1 MNEKVKRSTQVMI
14 YPERKVNNARITTIS
29 LNNKTIKTPCYIPKI
44 RTSKELDI
52 IIDEKKIN
60 DYFQGIFFDILNVS
74 SLNRE
79 KTIFNPKQTR
89 LIPMITYDFKT
100 LKGILP
106 VFIDP
111 NTEYLYLINKQK
123 RRQYKNLP
131 SLPQKISDFLTKST
145 YANYAK
151 IWQQLYNSGDTTT
164 VINWNVREQNKYQPD
179 AIVPFTP
186 FIEGENS
193 PLIDIAI
200 DVNKKSAFTIADT
213 FGLEPSFYFNLN
225 YSALR
230 NLEQLKKITD
240 FLMDVDGE
248 YENVKIIFI
257 KIKYFPLNDTDVR
270 RNLGTFA
277 KSIQEAVEFN
287 NKFAFLIDA
296 DAYAIPCIS
305 TGFDGFI
312 EPLNGYI
319 NDYGGG
325 SSSSKFR
332 SYYDRKRMELVKANK
347 IKNKPLKCGCPRCL
361 KINEEYG
368 GAFFNKIDP
377 QLWSIWCKEH
387 LFYSRCQE
395 VKEVRD
401 AINDN
406 GIARIQDKFINSSKK
421 DFIEILGYYTD
432 GD

>member
-1 MNEKVKRSTQVMI
+1 MKEKVKRSTQVMI
-14 YPERKVNNARITTIS
+14 YPEKKVNNARITTIN

-89 LIPMITYDFKT
+89 LIPMISYDFKT

-111 NTEYLYLINKQK
+111 NTEYVYLNNKQK
-123 RRQYKNLP
+123 RTQYKNLP

-145 YANYAK
+145 YANYTK
-151 IWQQLYNSGDTTT
+151 MWQQLYNSGDTTT

-179 AIVPFTP
+179 AIVPFVP

-230 NLEQLKKITD
+230 NLDQLKKITD

-270 RNLGTFA
+270 RNLGTFP
-277 KSIQEAVEFN
+277 SLF
-287 NKFAFLIDA
+287 
-296 DAYAIPCIS
+296 
-305 TGFDGFI
+305 
-312 EPLNGYI
+312 
-319 NDYGGG
+319 
-325 SSSSKFR
+325 
-332 SYYDRKRMELVKANK
+332 RKRLN
-347 IKNKPLKCGCPRCL
+347 LT
-361 KINEEYG
+361 IN
-368 GAFFNKIDP
+368 
-377 QLWSIWCKEH
+377 LLS
-387 LFYSRCQE
+387 
-395 VKEVRD
+395 
-401 AINDN
+401 
-406 GIARIQDKFINSSKK
+406 
-421 DFIEILGYYTD
+421 
-432 GD
+432 